1 MEIAD
6 LVTYILEIFNKKLH
20 FFVVSLEETTS
31 P

>member
-6 LVTYILEIFNKKLH
+6 LVTYILEILNKKLL